1 MSLLSLGGL
10 AVEDTAR
17 PAAVTEESLS
27 KLVTSVLK
35 LEADALGVKILSPE
49 QSWSVESRR
58 GVGAVS
64 VEGLEPG
71 GLGGGGR
78 RVLQWGL
85 ELTAL
90 VGAGA
95 LAPEVVPPGLRP
107 PVAGGEPDADVGL
120 LVLGDEDGAEGR
132 LVLLGGEEAGAGAG
146 PLGEGAVQVLLQ
158 EPEGSLLGLL
168 LSCGCRH

>member
-35 LEADALGVKILSPE
+35 LEADALGVKILSTE

-71 GLGGGGR
+71 GLGGGG
-78 RVLQWGL
+78 
-85 ELTAL
+85 
-90 VGAGA
+90 GAS
-95 LAPEVVPPGLRP
+95 
-107 PVAGGEPDADVGL
+107 
-120 LVLGDEDGAEGR
+120 
-132 LVLLGGEEAGAGAG
+132 
-146 PLGEGAVQVLLQ
+146 QI
-158 EPEGSLLGLL
+158 
-168 LSCGCRH
+168 